1 MIRWVGL
8 KGYGAETWGVI
19 NKLDNKPGALWIC
32 LGVTSML
39 RIIKRFKKLIVFDC
53 FYIQHDFY
61 VENNSLI
68 QLFLVLFWSEY
79 WGNKNIED

>member
-19 NKLDNKPGALWIC
+19 NKLVDKPRALFR
-32 LGVTSML
+32 VTSML

-68 QLFLVLFWSEY
+68 QLFLVLF
-79 WGNKNIED
+79 